1 MCKWV
6 KFRVEQTKWIAI
18 NLDNVLTVEATN
30 SGGINIRTTN
40 MNPNDTPIFV
50 QIPFDQIVD
59 LIGID

>member
-18 NLDNVLTVEATN
+18 NLDNVFTVEATS

-40 MNPNDTPIFV
+40 MNPNDAPIFV